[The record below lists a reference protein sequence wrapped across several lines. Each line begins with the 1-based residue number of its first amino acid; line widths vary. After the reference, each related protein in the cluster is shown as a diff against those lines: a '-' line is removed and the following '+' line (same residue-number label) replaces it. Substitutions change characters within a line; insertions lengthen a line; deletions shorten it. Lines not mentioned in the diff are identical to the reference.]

1 MVCPAPP
8 QSRKGNRVTAVRWAG
23 LLESLGH
30 SVTIGEEYEGDP
42 YDLLIG
48 LHARKS
54 HAAAQRFHRLHPDKP
69 LVVALT
75 GTDLYRDI
83 HTSRSAQQSL
93 EWADLLIVLQPLG
106 RDELPAH
113 LRWKVRVI
121 VQSAIPTLPRPKKRD
136 RSFDVCILGHLRAEK
151 DPFRGAL
158 ALSYIPEESN
168 IHITHAG
175 QAMSADIAKRAKMLM
190 RRDPRYQWIGEV
202 SNKKARTILAQSR
215 LLIVSSRL
223 EGGANVVSEA
233 LADQVP
239 VLASQIPGNV
249 GLLGPDYPGYFP
261 VGDARALGKLLFR
274 AETDAAFYE
283 RLARRFAGGLRE
295 VAPAREREAWAA
307 VLREFVE
314 IPRVS

>member
-1 MVCPAPP
+1 MACPAPP
-8 QSRKGNRVTAVRWAG
+8 ESRKGNRVTAVRWAS

-30 SVTIGEEYEGDP
+30 SVSIGEEYSGGP

-54 HAAAQRFHRLHPDKP
+54 HAAVQRFHRLHPDKP

-121 VQSAIPTLPRPKKRD
+121 VQSAVPTAPRPKKRE
-136 RSFDVCILGHLRAEK
+136 RSFDVCVLGHLRAEK
-151 DPFRGAL
+151 DPFRAAL
-158 ALSYIPEESN
+158 ALSYIPEGSN
-168 IHITHAG
+168 IHIMHAG
-175 QAMSADIAKRAKMLM
+175 QAMSAEIAKRAKMLM
-190 RRDPRYQWIGEV
+190 RRDSRYQWLGEV

-233 LADQVP
+233 LADQIP
-239 VLASQIPGNV
+239 VLASHIPGNV

-261 VGDARALGKLLFR
+261 VGDARALAKLLIQ
-274 AETDAAFYE
+274 AETDPAFYD
-283 RLARRFAGGLRE
+283 RLARRFAGGPRE
-295 VAPAREREAWAA
+295 VSPAREREAWAS

>member
-1 MVCPAPP
+1 MACPAPP
-8 QSRKGNRVTAVRWAG
+8 TSRKGNRVTATRWAT

-30 SVTIGEEYEGDP
+30 TVTIAEEYDGGP
-42 YDLLIG
+42 YDLLIA

-54 HAAAQRFHRLHPDKP
+54 HAAVQRFHRLHPDKP

-75 GTDLYRDI
+75 GTDLYRDV
-83 HTSRSAQQSL
+83 HTSRSAQLSL

-121 VQSAIPTLPRPKKRD
+121 VQSAVPTVPRPKKSERT
-136 RSFDVCILGHLRAEK
+136 FDVCVLGHLRAEK
-151 DPFRGAL
+151 DPFRAAL
-158 ALSYIPEESN
+158 ALGYVPEDSA
-168 IHITHAG
+168 IRIIHAG
-175 QAMSADIAKRAKMLM
+175 QAMSPEIAKRAKLLM
-190 RRDPRYQWIGEV
+190 RREPRYRWLGEV
-202 SNKKARTILAQSR
+202 TNRKARAILAKSR
-215 LLIVSSRL
+215 LLVVSSRI

-239 VLASQIPGNV
+239 VIASLIPGNV

-261 VGDARALGKLLFR
+261 VGDARALAKLLIQ
-274 AETDAAFYE
+274 AETDRAFYE
-283 RLARRFAGGLRE
+283 RLARRFAGGPRE
-295 VAPAREREAWAA
+295 VSPAREREAWAS
-307 VLREFVE
+307 VLHEFVE

>member
-8 QSRKGNRVTAVRWAG
+8 ESRKGNRVTATRWAS

-30 SVTIGEEYEGDP
+30 SVTIGEEYSGGT

-54 HAAAQRFHRLHPDKP
+54 HAAVQRFHRLHPDKP

-121 VQSAIPTLPRPKKRD
+121 VQSAVPTMPRPKKRE
-136 RSFDVCILGHLRAEK
+136 RSFDVCVLGHLRAEK
-151 DPFRGAL
+151 DPFRAAL

-168 IHITHAG
+168 IHIVHVG
-175 QAMSADIAKRAKMLM
+175 QAMSAEIAKRAKMLM
-190 RRDPRYQWIGEV
+190 RRDSRYQWLGEV

-239 VLASQIPGNV
+239 VLASHIPGNV

-261 VGDARALGKLLFR
+261 VGDARALGKLLIQ
-274 AETDAAFYE
+274 AETDMAFYD
-283 RLARRFAGGLRE
+283 RLARRFAGGPRE
-295 VAPAREREAWAA
+295 VAAAREREAWAS

>member
-30 SVTIGEEYEGDP
+30 SVTIGEEYDGDP

-54 HAAAQRFHRLHPDKP
+54 HAAVQRFHRLHPDKP

-121 VQSAIPTLPRPKKRD
+121 VQSAVPTMPRPKKRE

-158 ALSYIPEESN
+158 ALSYIPDESS

-175 QAMSADIAKRAKMLM
+175 QAMSSEIAKRAKMLM

-215 LLIVSSRL
+215 LLIISSRL

-239 VLASQIPGNV
+239 VLASHIPGNV

-261 VGDARALGKLLFR
+261 VGDARELAKQLLR
-274 AETDAAFYE
+274 AETDPAFYE
-283 RLARRFAGGLRE
+283 RLARRFAGGPRE